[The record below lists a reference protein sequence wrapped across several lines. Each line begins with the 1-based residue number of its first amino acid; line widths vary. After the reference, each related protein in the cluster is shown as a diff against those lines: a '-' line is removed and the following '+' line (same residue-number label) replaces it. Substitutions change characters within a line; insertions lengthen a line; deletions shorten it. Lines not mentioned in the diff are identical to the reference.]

1 MSMIAPSAATFSF
14 CVSTELRSCVQ
25 GQYDQ
30 ASVRAEFVVMT
41 PTSVTAPSIDSQKAG
56 GANRLI
62 ESAPTVTMS
71 KVTDAAD
78 VGLLGMRSNVCAQ
91 RRESSSVRCSALL
104 GMSCY
109 AQETDVTTL
118 LALTMKV
125 TVVPPGRR

>member
-1 MSMIAPSAATFSF
+1 
-14 CVSTELRSCVQ
+14 
-25 GQYDQ
+25 
-30 ASVRAEFVVMT
+30 
-41 PTSVTAPSIDSQKAG
+41 
-56 GANRLI
+56 
-62 ESAPTVTMS
+62 VTMS